1 MHHRHHRHHRLHHLH
16 YHHHH
21 QHHSQELH
29 SVGHG
34 SHPSCISHSA
44 ATFSVSTSDVKRLS
58 DKFILWSAGERFRS
72 VLPVYRFIASLT
84 FFFRYLG
91 TLSRLVFCSQSF
103 VLRSSSFQF
112 SKLFQRIAK
121 LLRTMQ
127 ITSFYTMSS
136 ASTQRTS
143 LNQTALGAGCR
154 SLHWLIHGGALAP
167 LWAMNNDRASVLR
180 EQWQHHN
187 A

>member
-1 MHHRHHRHHRLHHLH
+1 LCIIAITAITVFTIFIIIIIIININIIHKNCIQSGMEAILLASATQQPLFQCRP
-16 YHHHH
+16 
-21 QHHSQELH
+21 QTSSGSQ
-29 SVGHG
+29 
-34 SHPSCISHSA
+34 
-44 ATFSVSTSDVKRLS
+44 TSSFYGLLENV
-58 DKFILWSAGERFRS
+58 F
-72 VLPVYRFIASLT
+72 VPCCQCTASLQVSH
-84 FFFRYLG
+84 FFRYLG

-154 SLHWLIHGGALAP
+154 SLH
-167 LWAMNNDRASVLR
+167 
-180 EQWQHHN
+180 
-187 A
+187 